1 MHTHTLIE
9 SLGAWGGES
18 FSCVTTTSK
27 TSRRLTSHDDLPGPA
42 HDWLGATVASPA
54 PRPSLPHGKTD
65 PGKQAHTA
73 LLVSPPQPQR
83 STLSYEN
90 GLASAQVCPPGQ
102 TAAPVLPTRHSVCAG
117 QRPHHGADTALHP
130 LNVPRYRKHSRKAA
144 FAISTTHLPS
154 LLLLTQNICGSPHNN
169 GLTHRHQSLRVAACR
184 RSHGSGPTRSHRR

>member
-1 MHTHTLIE
+1 M
-9 SLGAWGGES
+9 SQRPQ
-18 FSCVTTTSK
+18 K

-83 STLSYEN
+83 STFVFFKRLSFC
-90 GLASAQVCPPGQ
+90 ASLSTWTDRGA
-102 TAAPVLPTRHSVCAG
+102 CA
-117 QRPHHGADTALHP
+117 ADTSQCLCWPASP
-130 LNVPRYRKHSRKAA
+130 PRGRHRSSPTQRSTLSGAQPQGCLCDQHNTP
-144 FAISTTHLPS
+144 AIAVVVDTK
-154 LLLLTQNICGSPHNN
+154 ICGTPHNN